1 MSIFKSVLLSLLA
14 LFHIAC
20 SEQAELL
27 KNNNPGNYT
36 LAKDVV
42 WASPDG
48 FDLTM
53 DIYTP
58 NGGKD
63 NYPVLLIFHG
73 GGWLINDNSIMDQM
87 SAYIASNS
95 NYVVANVNYRL
106 LVDIDNTVKINQIVE
121 DVFGA
126 VAWARHNI
134 EQYQGDSN
142 KLAVTGDSAGGHLSA
157 MVVNMGHQ
165 LSSQPYSETSIGFKP
180 SYLPPGKTAEQVASE
195 NGLAVQ
201 AAVLSYGAFDVY
213 TSSRDGIE
221 SIRNPFW
228 LMAGSLA
235 RGIFGD
241 DYNADDN
248 PNMYRG
254 VSPLYHIPSAEER
267 QLPPQLLTV
276 GDQDSLVSPQSVK
289 DYLAQLRAAGH
300 SAEYWEY
307 PGRGHAYLDSGSNLL
322 LGNSFEQDAPQALDV
337 IITFLD
343 AVFYP

>member
-1 MSIFKSVLLSLLA
+1 MRAVKFIGLNLLA
-14 LFHIAC
+14 LLLISC
-20 SEQAELL
+20 GNQTELL
-27 KNNNPGNYT
+27 QNNNPENYS
-36 LAKDVV
+36 LSRDVL

-48 FDLTM
+48 IDLTM

-58 NGGKD
+58 GSGKES
-63 NYPVLLIFHG
+63 YPVLLIFHG

-95 NYVVANVNYRL
+95 DYVVANVNYRL
-106 LVDIDNTVKINQIVE
+106 LVDADNTVNINQIVE

-126 VAWARHNI
+126 VVWARHHI
-134 EQYQGDSN
+134 GQYQGDSS

-165 LSSQPYSETSIGFKP
+165 LSSLPYTETTIGFKP

-213 TSSRDGIE
+213 QGSLDGFE
-221 SIRNPFW
+221 SLGNPFW
-228 LMAGSLA
+228 LMAGSLP
-235 RGIFGD
+235 RGIFGEQF
-241 DYNADDN
+241 NATDH
-248 PNMYRG
+248 PQMYRG
-254 VSPLYHIPSAEER
+254 VSPRYQIPAAETR

-307 PGRGHAYLDSGSNLL
+307 PNRGHAYLDSGSNAI
-322 LGNSFEQDAPQALDV
+322 LGSSFEQDAPQALDV
-337 IITFLD
+337 IIAFLD
-343 AVFYP
+343 SVFYP